1 MSQPANVRHAPTQP
15 NIQDMF
21 LNLARR
27 EKFSLQVRLMD
38 GTGFEGRVKNFDK
51 FAVIIEHSGADHLVF
66 KHAIA
71 SIRSPKAIGNYFS
84 SHEG

>member
-1 MSQPANVRHAPTQP
+1 MSEAANHPRSAVQP

-27 EKFSLQVRLMD
+27 EKFALQIRLMD

-71 SIRSPKAIGNYFS
+71 SIRSPKTLGNYFS